1 MVAGFIGWLNVAVGA
16 VAVTI
21 FLLLLT
27 LVGTFVASALG
38 FVKITV
44 GADCAINLFCKPPAH
59 PARSSTVKH
68 VRDFNSTSNF
78 RNILPSSTKQSLL
91 LDWIVA
97 AGLFNNR

>member
-68 VRDFNSTSNF
+68 VRDFISTANF
-78 RNILPSSTKQSLL
+78 LKLLPSSTKQSLL

-97 AGLFNNR
+97 AGLFNR